1 MRTLELLHNSKI
13 WFVLAICMQFAS
25 ISYSQRPS
33 KTQTIDYLNRK
44 LAPSCLLAAKGGDII
59 ATFSDESGQKIRED
73 RVALGY
79 LDTIV
84 RYDSKE
90 KMIYISTIKG
100 CDNCVTRK
108 LLLSASI
115 ALS

>member
-1 MRTLELLHNSKI
+1 M
-13 WFVLAICMQFAS
+13 V
-25 ISYSQRPS
+25 
-33 KTQTIDYLNRK
+33 
-44 LAPSCLLAAKGGDII
+44 AAKGGDII

-108 LLLSASI
+108 LFVQKVKRGYSRMSFTI
-115 ALS
+115 DGSEKEVKGVRKALVHLIRIGSEFRYHDEIVFE